1 MNIEE
6 RKKNLEVLLQQK
18 TLQIQALE
26 TERNKT
32 LTEIVKIQGKL
43 DLLKELALEQEK
55 KIEKKEIDKKTK

>member
-18 TLQIQALE
+18 TLQIQAME
-26 TERNKT
+26 TEKNKT

-43 DLLKELALEQEK
+43 DLLQELALEQEK
-55 KIEKKEIDKKTK
+55 KIEKKEIDNKTK

>member
-6 RKKNLEVLLQQK
+6 RKKNLKVLLQQK

-26 TERNKT
+26 TEKNKT

-43 DLLKELALEQEK
+43 DLLQELALEEEK
-55 KIEKKEIDKKTK
+55 KIEKKEINNKPK